1 MLLFA
6 GMIRR
11 RWLFMM
17 VSLRLLIVRGI
28 VLMIRASLLLL
39 VRDLRDWLSLDLCYG
54 LLVVAVAL
62 LG

>member
-1 MLLFA
+1 
-6 GMIRR
+6 
-11 RWLFMM
+11 MM